1 MDPSSWQ
8 VVLLSFSL
16 SSEPDLSEIWNLG
29 NGMEE
34 FMERRSL
41 ISQQISLTEGN
52 LEIILFYGISRKIIL
67 KLYFHVDVMNGMY
80 T

>member
-1 MDPSSWQ
+1 M
-8 VVLLSFSL
+8 LSFSL

-52 LEIILFYGISRKIIL
+52 LEIILFYGISRKNIIDRGESRNNIIL
-67 KLYFHVDVMNGMY
+67 WDI
-80 T
+80 